1 MRSRASSFWKVIGV
15 AGALAALA
23 AWPGI
28 GQAQLG
34 LPGIPPLPPLPGGG
48 GSGTQTLTGQASA
61 VTAVVFGTVTSLAD
75 SGTLVDAAD
84 PLGTGQP
91 LGSIPGLLSAEALH
105 AATMGWSDQ
114 VASEASLGNLSMTVA
129 GIGITATTIISRAL
143 AVSGG
148 APVGLSNI
156 EGLMIG
162 GMSVSPTGIPNEAV
176 SVAGLNVVLNEQVQS
191 ASGIVVN
198 ALHVT
203 DPLGLTDVVQLA
215 QARVTDEVI
224 ISQIR
229 NTGSVFQLSAND
241 TIWLK
246 QNGVSDAVVM
256 EMQATA
262 TRYPRRMY
270 SATPVYVVEPAPPPV
285 SVGVGFGYYGH
296 GCRW

>member
-61 VTAVVFGTVTSLAD
+61 VTAVVLGTVTSLAD

-91 LGSIPGLLSAEALH
+91 LGSIPGLLSAEALN
-105 AATMGWSDQ
+105 AATMGWTDQ

-148 APVGLSNI
+148 TPVGLSNI
-156 EGLMIG
+156 EGLTIG
-162 GMSVSPTGIPNEAV
+162 GMSVSPTGLPNEAV

-203 DPLGLTDVVQLA
+203 DPLGLTDVVIGA
-215 QARVTDEVI
+215 AKAGI
-224 ISQIR
+224 
-229 NTGSVFQLSAND
+229 
-241 TIWLK
+241 
-246 QNGVSDAVVM
+246 
-256 EMQATA
+256 
-262 TRYPRRMY
+262 
-270 SATPVYVVEPAPPPV
+270 
-285 SVGVGFGYYGH
+285 
-296 GCRW
+296 